1 MKDVLKFS
9 DNINARIGASKHES
23 MVLEGLGHF
32 DTSDRYLYDQYLMQ
46 IANSALGADS
56 VKSQGSHSEL
66 HEATALW

>member
-23 MVLEGLGHF
+23 LVLEGIGHF

-46 IANSALGADS
+46 AANSAFGA
-56 VKSQGSHSEL
+56 
-66 HEATALW
+66 